1 MPFHMVCPFGRG
13 MRGVVLRG
21 IVFLWC
27 LMTAGHAAVD
37 VADDAAWNTAL
48 RDFDLQ
54 TWDRAEKSLG
64 EYLERFPQSAHG
76 AEATQRRDYAHAEV
90 LFSRGDFAGATSAFA
105 SFQHQHPQAPR
116 AALAAVREAS
126 ARLQTGDAA
135 GAVRTLVDPDSAFA
149 RALAAGS
156 PPDVLFRGLM
166 VQAQAWLAASDPVRA
181 VQTLE
186 SAKPWGQPPVGE
198 FSRLQTLA
206 IAREKIGDPTAVS
219 AAQEAVDLAAREPS
233 LAAQRPSSIA
243 FLADLLVRMSK
254 PEAAAE
260 WYQRNLASG
269 VPLEYQ
275 RQATL
280 ELTRQRLAA
289 GDIAGARQRLEAFLA
304 TQALDPE
311 ILPLRLLL
319 GQVLFRQYEAV
330 REQANLAEASALL
343 NLAGSQYLLIL
354 TNGPK
359 PEIAGP
365 ASMGRGW
372 CLWEEGATRNG
383 TNRLV
388 EAETNFLNAVRLLP
402 EGEGR
407 HRARFKVGDCQL
419 ARGDA
424 ARALASYRQVAEE
437 SSSNP
442 AFVSLTESSW
452 RQVGVAAAQLQD
464 RGVLLLARDKLLALN
479 PRSEATVR
487 TTLLASQLLLRL
499 GDGDQS
505 RLLLSNFLAQSADS
519 PFRPD
524 LELALAGSDLR
535 AQRWSNAIPELDQWI
550 SANPQHPQ
558 LPRAMWDRAWAMA
571 QARMLTNAALEF
583 ARLAAQFPA
592 AASAGQAQLWLA
604 DDYFSRREYD
614 RAGLACNIL
623 ITNEVWRGKPEWYR
637 AKFLAAESARKLENW
652 RDAGILLFDLLN
664 DKEVPAFMLPS
675 AYFALGE
682 FFLSCPPD
690 EIKLPDASSDKS
702 PDAAYNKALEAFRK
716 VASYTN
722 SPLSPAAMG
731 WMANCYLQKAARAT
745 NFYGTAIEL
754 YGQVLRTSTA
764 DSAVRS
770 EAAFGG
776 ARAFESWAVKLA
788 ASGDLSQAREIREG
802 AVNQLLDL
810 LHGKWL
816 QPGEAPDPSLV
827 EKAGRLAGEIFESM
841 GRWGDA
847 SRLYRWLA
855 GELPVQKAAW
865 EAKAATAARQVG
877 A

>member
-1 MPFHMVCPFGRG
+1 M
-13 MRGVVLRG
+13 LTRG
-21 IVFLWC
+21 ILFLWF
-27 LMTAGHAAVD
+27 LLPLVHGAAD
-37 VADDAAWNTAL
+37 VVEDAAWNTAL

-54 TWDRAEKSLG
+54 TWERAEKSFG
-64 EYLERFPQSAHG
+64 DYLSHFPQSTNAV
-76 AEATQRRDYAHAEV
+76 EATQLRDYAHAEV
-90 LFSRGDFAGATSAFA
+90 LFSRGDFAGATA
-105 SFQHQHPQAPR
+105 SFAAFQREYTLAPR

-126 ARLQTGDAA
+126 ARLQTGDAS
-135 GAVRTLVDPDSAFA
+135 GAVQTLVDPGSAFA
-149 RALAAGS
+149 RALAAGA

-166 VQAQAWLAASDPVRA
+166 VQAQAWLAASEPSKA
-181 VQTLE
+181 VQALE
-186 SAKPWGQPPVGE
+186 SAKTWGQSPVSE
-198 FSRLQTLA
+198 FSRLQTMA
-206 IAREKIGDPTAVS
+206 MAREKVGDPAAVS
-219 AAQEAVDLAAREPS
+219 AAQEAVDLAAREPA
-233 LAAQRPSSIA
+233 LATQRPSAIA
-243 FLADLLVRMSK
+243 FLADLLARVGK
-254 PEAAAE
+254 PDAAAE
-260 WYQRNLASG
+260 WYQRNLAAG

-280 ELTRQRLAA
+280 ELTRQRLTA
-289 GDIAGARQRLEAFLA
+289 GDIAGARQRLEGFLGS
-304 TQALDPE
+304 QASDPE
-311 ILPLRLLL
+311 VLPLRLLL
-319 GQVLFRQYEAV
+319 AQILFRQYEAV
-330 REQANLAEASALL
+330 REQANLAEAPALL
-343 NLAGSQYLLIL
+343 NLAASQYLQIL
-354 TNGPK
+354 TNSPK

-365 ASMGRGW
+365 AAMGRGW
-372 CLWEEGATRNG
+372 CLWEEGTARNG
-383 TNRLV
+383 TNRLA

-419 ARGDA
+419 ARGDV
-424 ARALASYRQVAEE
+424 ARALTSYRQVAEE
-437 SSSNP
+437 SGTNQTF
-442 AFVSLTESSW
+442 AGLTESAW
-452 RQVGVAAAQLQD
+452 RQVGVAATQLQD
-464 RGVLLLARDKLLALN
+464 RNALLLARDKLLALN

-499 GDGDQS
+499 GDGEQA
-505 RLLLSNFLAQSADS
+505 RLLLVNFLARSADS

-524 LELALAGSDLR
+524 LELALAGTDLR
-535 AQRWSNAIPELDQWI
+535 AQRWTNAIPELDQWI
-550 SANPQHPQ
+550 LANPQHPQ

-571 QARMLTNAALEF
+571 QGRLLTNAAIEF

-623 ITNEVWRGKPEWYR
+623 LTNEVWRGKPEWYR

-664 DKEVPAFMLPS
+664 DKEVPVSMLPS

-731 WMANCYLQKAARAT
+731 WMANCYLQKATRAT

-754 YGQVLRTSTA
+754 YGQVLRASTA
-764 DSAVRS
+764 DSSVRS

-776 ARAFESWAVKLA
+776 ARASEGWAVRLA
-788 ASGDLSQAREIREG
+788 ASGEISEARDVREG

-816 QPGEAPDPSLV
+816 QPGEAPDPSIV
-827 EKAGRLAGEIFESM
+827 EKAGRLAGEILESM

-865 EAKAATAARQVG
+865 EAKAATAALHSG